1 MKSVVTRIPDTRV
14 KFLVHQPRHY
24 LVSRHPLQAL
34 PHLDCTQQTPS
45 LAPEDDVQRLLQP
58 AMLPLLG
65 SSSPMLQ
72 AVSAA
77 LRPAL
82 LGAALGGSGGLR
94 QVFRFG
100 NSNSGQQSHPIG
112 TVLGCAGSL
121 LQARGLLWS
130 IEREKGHVY
139 KDTKEIIN
147 EPAINSALERTK
159 KNASDPAAIAAI
171 LDAAKDRSFLTNFTP
186 GRLRALRRPASP
198 GLAIAGLVLGQQQLL
213 CITAASCTIAF
224 AHARCML

>member
-1 MKSVVTRIPDTRV
+1 MTGSG
-14 KFLVHQPRHY
+14 QSNPRHEVPGAPRHN
-24 LVSRHPLQAL
+24 LVSRRPLQVL
-34 PHLDCTQQTPS
+34 PRPDCTQPTPS
-45 LAPEDDVQRLLQP
+45 LAPEDGVQRLLQP

-100 NSNSGQQSHPIG
+100 NSNSGHQSHP

-130 IEREKGHVY
+130 VEREKGHVY
-139 KDTKEIIN
+139 KDTKEIID

-186 GRLRALRRPASP
+186 GGLRAVSGSSGAV
-198 GLAIAGLVLGQQQLL
+198 AGLVLGQQQLL
-213 CITAASCTIAF
+213 CIAAASCTVAF